1 MGREWGVKA
10 GPQEVST
17 TFKDLKGWD
26 VWSEGGWGWR
36 QHVLWIWERTASER
50 LRQALVGGVSLYPTS
65 GSGSGLG
72 SSLAL
77 SELFAFFPFQH
88 LCPPF
93 SFGAQQ
99 FTEA

>member
-1 MGREWGVKA
+1 MFG
-10 GPQEVST
+10 
-17 TFKDLKGWD
+17 LKG
-26 VWSEGGWGWR
+26 GGDGGSTFFGFGNGL
-36 QHVLWIWERTASER
+36 QR
-50 LRQALVGGVSLYPTS
+50 LRQALVGGVSLYPAS

-93 SFGAQQ
+93 SSGAQQ